1 MPELVKKFLHT
12 RMRVS
17 DLDATLNFYRNVFGL
32 KVSRRHES
40 PRGSKLAFLSVPNS
54 DEEIEITYFPGSGP
68 VKVQEDLMHLAFEVE
83 SMAKFQE
90 HLDQIGVPLS
100 DGPTQSSS
108 GSVFAFVDAPEGY
121 EIEVIERPKKSS

>member
-12 RMRVS
+12 RMRVN
-17 DLDATLNFYRNVFGL
+17 DLEKTLEFYQRVFGL
-32 KVSRRHES
+32 QVTRRHES
-40 PRGSKLAFLSVPNS
+40 PRGSKLAFLAVPNS

-83 SMAKFQE
+83 SMKAFQE

-121 EIEVIERPKKSS
+121 EIEVIERPKK